1 VRFEHKAVFL
11 APQDNDAATTETP
24 DDYFPWEFYKT
35 YGMWENIVREYS
47 RTQLTNITD
56 RLIALSGLAK
66 RMKAMVND
74 DYVAGMWRNALPDQL
89 FWHVLFPDP
98 RSRASQDEPPRR
110 SATYIAPTWSWASA
124 AQEVT
129 FHSATNETTEDFVV
143 DVQLEYLSEDHTG
156 AITSG
161 YLDLKGWLRPVSFT
175 RTVEDVDD
183 ADDPHSV
190 IEISGQIGR
199 PETPEDD
206 YWTDSNDFRF
216 TVDLDD
222 YRHVSEADIE
232 TGSFHCLMSGARE
245 DHALSSLRFLLLKVA
260 DQELGVYER
269 IGTANLL
276 WGDYDEDRESWQT
289 LPREE
294 KRKVYDDKVNRFKAP
309 ATGTP
314 APCRS
319 FENGMYTVRII

>member
-1 VRFEHKAVFL
+1 VRFKRKAVFL
-11 APQDNDAATTETP
+11 APQDNDAATTETS
-24 DDYFPWEFYKT
+24 DGYSSWETYKA

-98 RSRASQDEPPRR
+98 RS
-110 SATYIAPTWSWASA
+110 ATYIAPTWSWASA

-129 FHSATNETTEDFVV
+129 FHLATNKTTEDFVV

-175 RTVEDVDD
+175 RTVEDVND

-199 PETPEDD
+199 HETLEDD
-206 YWTDSNDFRF
+206 YWTDSKDFRF
-216 TVDLDD
+216 TVHLDD

-232 TGSFHCLMSGARE
+232 TGSFYCLMSGARE
-245 DHALSSLRFLLLKVA
+245 DHGLSSLRFLILKVA

-276 WGDYDEDRESWQT
+276 WGDYDENPEIWQS

-309 ATGTP
+309 VTGTP